1 MEPILNVTDLTMDF
15 GGLRA
20 IDGVSMKIHQ
30 GEIMALIGPNGAGK
44 TTFFNCITGIYK
56 PTYGDVVI
64 CPPGKT
70 SERINGLMD
79 RFTIDWG
86 TVK

>member
-30 GEIMALIGPNGAGK
+30 GEIMALIGPNGV
-44 TTFFNCITGIYK
+44 
-56 PTYGDVVI
+56 PTARARPRFSI
-64 CPPGKT
+64 ALPEFI
-70 SERINGLMD
+70 SRLMAM
-79 RFTIDWG
+79 W
-86 TVK
+86 